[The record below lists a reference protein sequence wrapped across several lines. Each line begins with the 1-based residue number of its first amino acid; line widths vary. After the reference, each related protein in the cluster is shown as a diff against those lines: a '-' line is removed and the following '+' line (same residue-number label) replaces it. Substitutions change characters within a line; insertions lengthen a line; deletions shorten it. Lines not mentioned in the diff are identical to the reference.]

1 LHEESGI
8 VMAQSNADRDRLIEI
23 VKKRSFSK
31 GQEIKLVSGRSS
43 TFYFNM
49 KPSML
54 DPEGGSLMAA
64 LILDALKGA
73 DVDLIG
79 GLEMGAV
86 PLAVAVAVTSQIRG
100 WPLRAFFVR
109 KQAKEHG
116 ARKLIEGLAP
126 DEILAGKRVVVL
138 EDVTTT
144 GGSALKAIEALRAEG
159 AVVVRAISVVD
170 RQEGADLAFQA
181 AGVPF
186 TAVLTAAD
194 FL

>member
-1 LHEESGI
+1 
-8 VMAQSNADRDRLIEI
+8 MAQSNPARDRLIEI

-31 GQEIKLVSGRSS
+31 GQETKLVSGRSS
-43 TFYFNM
+43 NFYFNM

-54 DPEGGSLMAA
+54 DPEGGHLIAS
-64 LILDALKGA
+64 LILDTLKGS
-73 DVDLIG
+73 DIDLIG

-86 PLAVAVAVTSQIRG
+86 PLAVAVAVTSQIKG

-109 KQAKEHG
+109 KQAKDHG

-126 DEILAGKRVVVL
+126 EESLAGKRVVVL

-159 AVVVRAISVVD
+159 AVVVCAISVVD
-170 RQEGADLAFQA
+170 RHEGAEAAFRA
-181 AGVPF
+181 TGVPF
-186 TAVLTAAD
+186 IALLTAAD
-194 FL
+194 FI

>member
-1 LHEESGI
+1 
-8 VMAQSNADRDRLIEI
+8 
-23 VKKRSFSK
+23 
-31 GQEIKLVSGRSS
+31 
-43 TFYFNM
+43 
-49 KPSML
+49 
-54 DPEGGSLMAA
+54 
-64 LILDALKGA
+64 
-73 DVDLIG
+73 
-79 GLEMGAV
+79 
-86 PLAVAVAVTSQIRG
+86 VTSQIRG